1 MAGSACV
8 DNRCPLR
15 RIPRRVNPPKRELTW
30 GTYGAFEGPNAAAI
44 AARLNEEEVM
54 TRYVR
59 LLVVPALVLAAAC
72 GRDEKPMDDALKNDL
87 SLASSMQPYQPQQ
100 FVSPMEQGYAG
111 YGYGQYAQQP
121 NGYAYPSAPQPVA
134 QRRIYR
140 APASSSGASSAGTAR
155 TGTQVVKNTK
165 RDAIIG
171 GVAGAAIGA
180 VTSRDKL
187 KGAVLGGVAGSVLG
201 AVIGNN
207 VDVKKIPF

>member
-1 MAGSACV
+1 MRNSV
-8 DNRCPLR
+8 
-15 RIPRRVNPPKRELTW
+15 K
-30 GTYGAFEGPNAAAI
+30 
-44 AARLNEEEVM
+44 M
-54 TRYVR
+54 
-59 LLVVPALVLAAAC
+59 LVVPALLLAAAC
-72 GRDEKPMDDALKNDL
+72 GRNDKPMDDALKNDL

-111 YGYGQYAQQP
+111 YGYGQYAAQP
-121 NGYAYPSAPQPVA
+121 NAYQYPTAPQPVA

-140 APASSSGASSAGTAR
+140 APSSSGSRGTYSSGTAS
-155 TGTQVVKNTK
+155 TGTRVVKNTK

-187 KGAVLGGVAGSVLG
+187 KGAVIGGVAGSVLG
-201 AVIGNN
+201 AVVGNN

>member
-1 MAGSACV
+1 MRNSV
-8 DNRCPLR
+8 
-15 RIPRRVNPPKRELTW
+15 K
-30 GTYGAFEGPNAAAI
+30 
-44 AARLNEEEVM
+44 M
-54 TRYVR
+54 
-59 LLVVPALVLAAAC
+59 LVVPALVLATAC
-72 GRDEKPMDDALKNDL
+72 GRDENPMDEALRNDL
-87 SLASSMQPYQPQQ
+87 SLASSMQPQQQ
-100 FVSPMEQGYAG
+100 FVSPAELGYAGG

-121 NGYAYPSAPQPVA
+121 NGYYPAAPQPVA

-140 APASSSGASSAGTAR
+140 APAATSSGTYSTGTAR
-155 TGTQVVKNTK
+155 TGTRVVKNTK

-187 KGAVLGGVAGSVLG
+187 KGAVIGGVAGSVLG

>member
-1 MAGSACV
+1 MRNSV
-8 DNRCPLR
+8 
-15 RIPRRVNPPKRELTW
+15 K
-30 GTYGAFEGPNAAAI
+30 
-44 AARLNEEEVM
+44 M
-54 TRYVR
+54 
-59 LLVVPALVLAAAC
+59 LVVPALVLAAAC
-72 GRDEKPMDDALKNDL
+72 GRDNKAMDEALRNDL

-100 FVSPMEQGYAG
+100 FVSPMEMGYNG

-121 NGYAYPSAPQPVA
+121 NGYYYPQAPQPVA
-134 QRRIYR
+134 QQRIYR
-140 APASSSGASSAGTAR
+140 APARASSGTYSTGTAR
-155 TGTQVVKNTK
+155 TGTRVVKNTK

>member
-1 MAGSACV
+1 
-8 DNRCPLR
+8 
-15 RIPRRVNPPKRELTW
+15 
-30 GTYGAFEGPNAAAI
+30 
-44 AARLNEEEVM
+44 M
-54 TRYVR
+54 TRYVNM
-59 LLVVPALVLAAAC
+59 LVVPALVLAAAC
-72 GRDEKPMDDALKNDL
+72 GRDEKPIDDALKNDL

-111 YGYGQYAQQP
+111 YGYGGQYAPQP
-121 NGYAYPSAPQPVA
+121 YGYYPSAPQPVA

-140 APASSSGASSAGTAR
+140 APASSSGTASTGTAR
-155 TGTQVVKNTK
+155 TGTRVVKNTK

-187 KGAVLGGVAGSVLG
+187 KGAVIGGVAGSVLG

>member
-1 MAGSACV
+1 
-8 DNRCPLR
+8 
-15 RIPRRVNPPKRELTW
+15 
-30 GTYGAFEGPNAAAI
+30 
-44 AARLNEEEVM
+44 M
-54 TRYVR
+54 TRSVKKM
-59 LLVVPALVLAAAC
+59 LVVPALVLAAAC
-72 GRDEKPMDDALKNDL
+72 GRDQKPMDDALKNDL

-100 FVSPMEQGYAG
+100 FVSPMEQGYTG

-121 NGYAYPSAPQPVA
+121 NGYYPSAPQPVA

-140 APASSSGASSAGTAR
+140 APAARSSGTASTGTAAG
-155 TGTQVVKNTK
+155 GTQVVKNTK

-180 VTSRDKL
+180 VTTRDKL

>member
-1 MAGSACV
+1 M
-8 DNRCPLR
+8 
-15 RIPRRVNPPKRELTW
+15 
-30 GTYGAFEGPNAAAI
+30 
-44 AARLNEEEVM
+44 
-54 TRYVR
+54 
-59 LLVVPALVLAAAC
+59 LVVPALVLAAAC
-72 GRDEKPMDDALKNDL
+72 GQKDTPMDDALKNDL
-87 SLASSMQPYQPQQ
+87 SLATSMQPYAPQQ

-121 NGYAYPSAPQPVA
+121 AAYYPSAPQPVA

-140 APASSSGASSAGTAR
+140 APASRSSGTYSTGTAAGT
-155 TGTQVVKNTK
+155 GTRVVKNTK

-187 KGAVLGGVAGSVLG
+187 KGAVIGGVAGSVLG

-207 VDVKKIPF
+207 VDLKKIPF

>member
-1 MAGSACV
+1 
-8 DNRCPLR
+8 
-15 RIPRRVNPPKRELTW
+15 
-30 GTYGAFEGPNAAAI
+30 
-44 AARLNEEEVM
+44 M
-54 TRYVR
+54 TRHVKM
-59 LLVVPALVLAAAC
+59 LVVPALVLAAAC
-72 GRDEKPMDDALKNDL
+72 GRDQNPMDDALKNDL

-111 YGYGQYAQQP
+111 YGNGGQYAQQP
-121 NGYAYPSAPQPVA
+121 YGYYPSAPQPVA

-140 APASSSGASSAGTAR
+140 APASSSSRGTSSAGTAR

>member
-1 MAGSACV
+1 
-8 DNRCPLR
+8 
-15 RIPRRVNPPKRELTW
+15 
-30 GTYGAFEGPNAAAI
+30 
-44 AARLNEEEVM
+44 M
-54 TRYVR
+54 TRYVKM
-59 LLVVPALVLAAAC
+59 LVVPALVLAAAC
-72 GRDEKPMDDALKNDL
+72 GRDEKAMDDALKNDL

-111 YGYGQYAQQP
+111 YGYGQYAPQP
-121 NGYAYPSAPQPVA
+121 NGYYPSAPQPVA

-140 APASSSGASSAGTAR
+140 APAASSGRTASTGTA
-155 TGTQVVKNTK
+155 GTQVVKNTK

-180 VTSRDKL
+180 VSSRDKL

>member
-1 MAGSACV
+1 ML
-8 DNRCPLR
+8 PL
-15 RIPRRVNPPKRELTW
+15 NGLD
-30 GTYGAFEGPNAAAI
+30 AAAI

-54 TRYVR
+54 IRYVR
-59 LLVVPALVLAAAC
+59 MLVVPALVLAAAC
-72 GRDEKPMDDALKNDL
+72 GRNDKPMDDALKNDL

-121 NGYAYPSAPQPVA
+121 NGYYPTAAQPVA

-180 VTSRDKL
+180 VTTRDKL
-187 KGAVLGGVAGSVLG
+187 KGAVLGGVAGSELG

-207 VDVKKIPF
+207 VEVKKIPF

>member
-1 MAGSACV
+1 MLPFSAS
-8 DNRCPLR
+8 D
-15 RIPRRVNPPKRELTW
+15 
-30 GTYGAFEGPNAAAI
+30 AAAI
-44 AARLNEEEVM
+44 AARLNEEEGM
-54 TRYVR
+54 ARYVKM
-59 LLVVPALVLAAAC
+59 LVVPALVLAGAC
-72 GRDEKPMDDALKNDL
+72 GRDQKPMDDALKNDL

-111 YGYGQYAQQP
+111 YGYGQAAPQP
-121 NGYAYPSAPQPVA
+121 NGYYPSAAQPVA

-140 APASSSGASSAGTAR
+140 APAARSSGASSAVTGE

-180 VTSRDKL
+180 V
-187 KGAVLGGVAGSVLG
+187 
-201 AVIGNN
+201 IGNN

>member
-1 MAGSACV
+1 
-8 DNRCPLR
+8 
-15 RIPRRVNPPKRELTW
+15 
-30 GTYGAFEGPNAAAI
+30 
-44 AARLNEEEVM
+44 M
-54 TRYVR
+54 TRYVKM
-59 LLVVPALVLAAAC
+59 LVVPALVLAAAC

-100 FVSPMEQGYAG
+100 FVSPVEQGYGG

-121 NGYAYPSAPQPVA
+121 NGYYPAAPQPVA

-140 APASSSGASSAGTAR
+140 APAASSGTYSSGTAR
-155 TGTQVVKNTK
+155 TGTRVVKNTK

-180 VTSRDKL
+180 VTTRDTL
-187 KGAVLGGVAGSVLG
+187 KGAVIGGIAGSVLG

-207 VDVKKIPF
+207 VDLKKIPF

>member
-1 MAGSACV
+1 MQ
-8 DNRCPLR
+8 
-15 RIPRRVNPPKRELTW
+15 K
-30 GTYGAFEGPNAAAI
+30 
-44 AARLNEEEVM
+44 
-54 TRYVR
+54 YVR

-72 GRDEKPMDDALKNDL
+72 GRDDKPMDDGLRNDL

-100 FVSPMEQGYAG
+100 FVSPMEMGYGAG
-111 YGYGQYAQQP
+111 YGYAQPQ
-121 NGYAYPSAPQPVA
+121 GYYYPGAAQPVA
-134 QRRIYR
+134 QQQPRIYR
-140 APASSSGASSAGTAR
+140 APARASSGTSSTGTAR

-187 KGAVLGGVAGSVLG
+187 KGAVIGGVAGSVLG

-207 VDVKKIPF
+207 VDVKRIPIPY

>member
-1 MAGSACV
+1 MIRSV
-8 DNRCPLR
+8 
-15 RIPRRVNPPKRELTW
+15 K
-30 GTYGAFEGPNAAAI
+30 
-44 AARLNEEEVM
+44 M
-54 TRYVR
+54 
-59 LLVVPALVLAAAC
+59 LVVPALVLAAAC
-72 GRDEKPMDDALKNDL
+72 GRDQKPMDDALKNDL

-100 FVSPMEQGYAG
+100 FVSPMEQGYTG
-111 YGYGQYAQQP
+111 SGYGQYAQQP
-121 NGYAYPSAPQPVA
+121 NGYYPSAPQPVA

-140 APASSSGASSAGTAR
+140 APAARSNGTSSTGTAEG
-155 TGTQVVKNTK
+155 GTQIVKNTK

-180 VTSRDKL
+180 VTTRDKL